1 MRSALPIYL
10 IFPLEPNSNSAMA
23 PLPPH
28 SAASA
33 LLSHQSHQSALDVL
47 DDVVPIA
54 LLLLSVIILPGF
66 IYAIVAA
73 WDLLWNDRGE
83 EDEVFECEC
92 NQSRPMSADRFDEFV
107 VFQRPDLLVTDTV
120 SSQDRKYSDLHSL
133 RSISGSLSSYGSMSS
148 VDSSSRSPLL
158 GGHGA
163 TNYGSIDSRLLQ

>member
-1 MRSALPIYL
+1 
-10 IFPLEPNSNSAMA
+10 MA

-33 LLSHQSHQSALDVL
+33 LLSHQSALDVL

-66 IYAIVAA
+66 INAIVAA

-120 SSQDRKYSDLHSL
+120 SSQDRKFSDLHSL
-133 RSISGSLSSYGSMSS
+133 RSFSGSLSSYGSMSS